1 MSEIPKTDH
10 AYDGIEEFDNPLP
23 GWWKWLF
30 IGTIVFSPVYWM
42 FYHGGA
48 EGRSVQDRYDVALA
62 ENTRLQFAE
71 MGDLV
76 ADRETILRCTTKDS
90 LLKVGKVVFKTNCI
104 SCHGR
109 DGEGKVGVNLTD
121 NHYKNVQN
129 IEDIATVIAKG
140 AAGNAMPAWANRLH
154 PNEVVLVSAYVAS
167 IRGTFVEGG
176 KAEEGKEI
184 APWPEPPPE
193 VDVAERDETSEPDES
208 ATTPVEDSTETDED
222 E

>member
-1 MSEIPKTDH
+1 MSEAPKTDH

-30 IGTIVFSPVYWM
+30 IGSIAFSPIYWM

-48 EGRSVQDRYDVALA
+48 EGRSIQDGYDVALA

-71 MGDLV
+71 MGELV
-76 ADRETILRCTTKDS
+76 ADRDTILRCTTKDN

-121 NHYKNVQN
+121 NHYKNVRN
-129 IEDIATVIAKG
+129 IEDIAAVIANG

-176 KAEEGKEI
+176 KSEEGKEI

-193 VDVAERDETSEPDES
+193 EEAEEESEDDSEKETEKEP
-208 ATTPVEDSTETDED
+208 AQ
-222 E
+222 

>member
-30 IGTIVFSPVYWM
+30 IATVAFSPLYWL

-48 EGRSVQDRYDVALA
+48 EGRSIQDGYDVSLA

-76 ADRETILRCTTKDS
+76 ADRETILRSTTKDN

-109 DGEGKVGVNLTD
+109 EGEGKVGVNLTD

-129 IEDIATVIAKG
+129 IEDIAKVIANG

-184 APWPEPPPE
+184 PPWPDPPPE
-193 VDVAERDETSEPDES
+193 EEDSESDETPGSGDSSTSEGD
-208 ATTPVEDSTETDED
+208 ATETTG
-222 E
+222 